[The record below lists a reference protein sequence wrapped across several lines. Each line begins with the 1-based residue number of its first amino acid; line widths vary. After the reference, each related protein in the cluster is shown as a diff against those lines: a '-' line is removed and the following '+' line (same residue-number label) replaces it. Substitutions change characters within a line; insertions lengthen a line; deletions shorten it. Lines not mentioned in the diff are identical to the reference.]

1 MGITELVE
9 LVRAGL
15 DADWD
20 AAQWASAGPWWVEA
34 GEPQRWGDQR
44 DSEVACSKGTV
55 AILGCDRNGA
65 LNAEH
70 IVRSADPATV
80 LRDVAAKRVLLNQ
93 ALAWEHGLVRWDH
106 NTVRACEVVI
116 GKPCDCGRDER
127 VLQVLQALAAPYQ
140 ET

>member
-1 MGITELVE
+1 MGITELAE

-15 DADWD
+15 DADQE

-55 AILGCDRNGA
+55 AVLAYDRNGA

-80 LRDVAAKRVLLNQ
+80 LRDVAARRRSTATPRTTPSRVSS
-93 ALAWEHGLVRWDH
+93 R
-106 NTVRACEVVI
+106 R
-116 GKPCDCGRDER
+116 
-127 VLQVLQALAAPYQ
+127 
-140 ET
+140 

>member
-1 MGITELVE
+1 MGITELAE
-9 LVRAGL
+9 LVRTGL

-55 AILGCDRNGA
+55 AVLAYDRNGA
-65 LNAEH
+65 LNADH
-70 IVRSADPATV
+70 IGRHDPATV
-80 LRDVAAKRVLLNQ
+80 LRDVAARRRLLDE
-93 ALAWEHGLVRWDH
+93 ALGWEHGLVRWDH
-106 NTVRACEVVI
+106 NTVRACESVLDQ
-116 GKPCDCGRDER
+116 PCDCGRDAR
-127 VLQVLQALAAPYQ
+127 VLAVLTHLAAAYQ